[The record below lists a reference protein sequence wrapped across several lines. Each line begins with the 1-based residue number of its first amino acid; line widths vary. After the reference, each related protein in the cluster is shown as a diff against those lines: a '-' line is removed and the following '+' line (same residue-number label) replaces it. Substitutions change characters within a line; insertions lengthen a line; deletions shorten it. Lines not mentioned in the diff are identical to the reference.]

1 MQIGDPPQPDDLE
14 VFEFDLTTT
23 NNNNNINNNNINNN
37 MNDESFTAIWR
48 ERERRQRT
56 IRLFMMFLVML
67 LLMDGEEGQQRKNAM
82 HKRSQK
88 EWGKMQKLDADV
100 FQSRQVQEQRIRSYV
115 KGHKRYAALVEMN
128 GKEDLES
135 SVYHWAE
142 QRAEQEK
149 DQFPESAKRSSR
161 FQPGSDSDPDDAR
174 KVFHYPWNAT
184 GFYRGQWMRL
194 PFNQSLE
201 SGEQHPITK
210 QSRNST
216 SQPVATVVY
225 DAKSLE
231 EPMEKIAMLHGDR
244 LGVFLLRDGMQVQM
258 RNDNNLTSMKWE
270 DLRTDGHNAIVRS
283 DSNVAP
289 PSSDLPVAIPLTQ
302 DSGRAVFQFFSR
314 SVPAMKELS
323 LVDGFI
329 KIYDSNSIGYSTR
342 KDILLR
348 VRGVVIHSIGRLS
361 LVSTT
366 EVSQTVMYVPG
377 DERETVKRRLEESL
391 NKLDD
396 ADMNAIREDAH
407 ALFAES
413 VGKGVVDWSL
423 VSAGDFAE
431 ESVES
436 IQEHV
441 VALKAL
447 TDERA
452 LQQLKNSP
460 GRTSTQDRHL
470 QATSGWSDAVLPYP
484 FVRDDAK
491 ETIRRVK
498 TPAAREMP
506 AREKDLEQ
514 NAAGCGFEI
523 SLDVGTVDWT
533 VGAWRQLVSRKV
545 MDTKRL
551 NPLQKD
557 DTEDNYDTTDTP
569 IYLRGSWG
577 KPIQDQAVVMTLV
590 GTIHSTNCNFTA
602 ALNATALRTDWET
615 ATSKAINYSF
625 VMMLI
630 CLTQMLVLLRQV
642 LHSQGVSAATR
653 VSILCVGWQT
663 LLDALLCIM
672 HIYMSLSIQPLFS
685 AFASVA
691 FFKLLI
697 FCVIQMKYMAIIIQA
712 RNSSNGGQPMDV
724 LRRQIA
730 LLHVRFYTVL
740 AGTFV
745 LFFYVNDKYRALYI
759 LALFSFWVPQIIMNI
774 YTEAKTPLHNSYILG
789 MSISRLF
796 APLYFF
802 AIRNNFLKE
811 VYPEAPH
818 DTFTCN
824 LLVLWVGLQ
833 TAVLYGQRKYGARFM
848 IPARCLPPKFDY
860 SRPIP
865 ASMLPP
871 GALDPHVPAT
881 ESMEDRDAAPHYS
894 IEQSLSSGPP
904 SGRHKTAMT
913 TRNRMRGNRA
923 VSRAEGVMTTEQHRT
938 GLNGSPLVGSTTAV
952 SNASLVHG
960 LECSICYEGIDIQKR
975 SEYMLAPCNHLFHRE
990 CLVQWMDVKMECPI
1004 CRTNLPVL

>member
-1 MQIGDPPQPDDLE
+1 MQIADPPPPNDLE
-14 VFEFDLTTT
+14 VFEFDLT
-23 NNNNNINNNNINNN
+23 NNNNNN
-37 MNDESFTAIWR
+37 MNDESVTAIWR

-88 EWGKMQKLDADV
+88 ESSKLQKLEADV
-100 FQSRQVQEQRIRSYV
+100 FQSRQIQEQRIRSFV
-115 KGHKRYAALVEMN
+115 KRHKRYVALMEMN
-128 GKEDLES
+128 GKEDMES

-194 PFNQSLE
+194 PFNQS
-201 SGEQHPITK
+201 SYGGEQHRDTE
-210 QSRNST
+210 QEQDST
-216 SQPVATVVY
+216 SQPVPAAVY
-225 DAKSLE
+225 DAKLLE
-231 EPMEKIAMLHGDR
+231 EPMEKVAMLHGDQ
-244 LGVFLLRDGMQVQM
+244 LGVFLLPPGMEIQM
-258 RNDNNLTSMKWE
+258 RNDNNLTSMRWE

-289 PSSDLPVAIPLTQ
+289 PSSGIPVAIPLTQ

-348 VRGVVIHSIGRLS
+348 VRGVLIHSIGRLS
-361 LVSTT
+361 LVSST
-366 EVSQTVMYVPG
+366 EVSQTVIYVPG
-377 DERETVKRRLEESL
+377 DEREAVKRRLEEALASL
-391 NKLDD
+391 NN
-396 ADMNAIREDAH
+396 ADMNVIREEAH
-407 ALFAES
+407 ALFSES
-413 VGKGVVDWSL
+413 VGKGAVDWSL
-423 VSAGDFAE
+423 VSANDFAE
-431 ESVES
+431 QSIES
-436 IQEHV
+436 IQNHV
-441 VALKAL
+441 GALKPLA
-447 TDERA
+447 DERA
-452 LQQLKNSP
+452 LQQLENAP
-460 GRTSTQDRHL
+460 AHTTNQDR
-470 QATSGWSDAVLPYP
+470 QVQVQTRSDWSDVVMPYP

-514 NAAGCGFEI
+514 NAVGCGFEI

-533 VGAWRQLVSRKV
+533 VGAWRQLVSRKLI
-545 MDTKRL
+545 DNKRL

-557 DTEDNYDTTDTP
+557 DTEDSYDTTDTP
-569 IYLRGSWG
+569 LHLRGSWG

-590 GTIHSTNCNFTA
+590 GTIHSPNCNFTA
-602 ALNATALRTDWET
+602 ALNATALRTDWEA

-663 LLDALLCIM
+663 LLDALMCIM

-691 FFKLLI
+691 FFKLLL

-730 LLHVRFYTVL
+730 LLHVRFYTAL

-759 LALFSFWVPQIIMNI
+759 LALFSFWVPQIILNI

-789 MSISRLF
+789 MSLSRLF
-796 APLYFF
+796 APLYFL
-802 AIRNNFLKE
+802 ATRSNFLKE

-824 LLVLWVGLQ
+824 VLVLWVGLQ

-871 GALDPHVPAT
+871 GALDPHVPST
-881 ESMEDRDAAPHYS
+881 ESMEDRDAAPHFS
-894 IEQSLSSGPP
+894 IEQSLSSDSP

-913 TRNRMRGNRA
+913 TRNRMRGSRA
-923 VSRAEGVMTTEQHRT
+923 ISRAESVMTTEQHTT
-938 GLNGSPLVGSTTAV
+938 GLNGSPLVGSSTAV
-952 SNASLVHG
+952 SNATLVHG

>member
-1 MQIGDPPQPDDLE
+1 MQIGDDPPQPDDLE
-14 VFEFDLTTT
+14 VFEFDLT
-23 NNNNNINNNNINNN
+23 NNNNNTI
-37 MNDESFTAIWR
+37 NDESVTAIWR

-88 EWGKMQKLDADV
+88 EWSKMQKLEENV
-100 FQSRQVQEQRIRSYV
+100 FQSRQIQEQRIRSYV

-128 GKEDLES
+128 GKEDMES

-194 PFNQSLE
+194 PFNQSSE
-201 SGEQHPITK
+201 WGEQHHVTEHS
-210 QSRNST
+210 QDST
-216 SQPVATVVY
+216 SQPVATVAY

-231 EPMEKIAMLHGDR
+231 ERMEKIAMLHGDR
-244 LGVFLLRDGMQVQM
+244 LGVFLLPYGLDVRMRD
-258 RNDNNLTSMKWE
+258 DNNLTSMRWE

-348 VRGVVIHSIGRLS
+348 VRGVLIHSIGRLS
-361 LVSTT
+361 LVSST
-366 EVSQTVMYVPG
+366 EVSQSVMYVPG
-377 DERETVKRRLEESL
+377 DEREAAKRRLEETL
-391 NKLDD
+391 ANLDN
-396 ADMNAIREDAH
+396 ADINVIREDAH
-407 ALFAES
+407 VLFSES
-413 VGKGVVDWSL
+413 VGKAAVDWSL
-423 VSAGDFAE
+423 VSANDFADQ
-431 ESVES
+431 SVKS
-436 IQEHV
+436 IQEH
-441 VALKAL
+441 ALELKPLA
-447 TDERA
+447 DELS
-452 LQQLKNSP
+452 LQQLNNAL
-460 GRTSTQDRHL
+460 RTSNQDRHL
-470 QATSGWSDAVLPYP
+470 QATSDWSDAVLPYP

-506 AREKDLEQ
+506 AREKDLEL

-557 DTEDNYDTTDTP
+557 DTEDNFDTADTP
-569 IYLRGSWG
+569 MHLRGSWG
-577 KPIQDQAVVMTLV
+577 KPIQDQAVVMKLV
-590 GTIHSTNCNFTA
+590 GTIHSRNCNFNAT
-602 ALNATALRTDWET
+602 LNATALRTDWEA

-712 RNSSNGGQPMDV
+712 RNSSNGGQPVDV

-730 LLHVRFYTVL
+730 LLHLRFYTVL

-759 LALFSFWVPQIIMNI
+759 LALFSFWIPQIILNI

-789 MSISRLF
+789 MSVTRIF
-796 APLYFF
+796 APLYYY
-802 AIRNNFLKE
+802 ALQSNFLKE

-818 DTFTCN
+818 DTFTCY

-881 ESMEDRDAAPHYS
+881 EAMEDRDAAPQFS
-894 IEQSLSSGPP
+894 IEQSLSSDSP

-923 VSRAEGVMTTEQHRT
+923 ISRAEGMTTEQHTT
-938 GLNGSPLVGSTTAV
+938 GLNGSPLVGSTAV
-952 SNASLVHG
+952 SNAIQVHG

>member
-1 MQIGDPPQPDDLE
+1 MQIGDDPPQPDDLE
-14 VFEFDLTTT
+14 VFEFDLT
-23 NNNNNINNNNINNN
+23 NNNNNTI
-37 MNDESFTAIWR
+37 NDESVTAIWR

-88 EWGKMQKLDADV
+88 EWSKMQKLEENV
-100 FQSRQVQEQRIRSYV
+100 FQSRQIQEQRIRSYV

-128 GKEDLES
+128 GKEDMES

-194 PFNQSLE
+194 PFNQSSE
-201 SGEQHPITK
+201 WGEQHHVTEHS
-210 QSRNST
+210 QDST
-216 SQPVATVVY
+216 SQPVATVAY

-231 EPMEKIAMLHGDR
+231 ERMEKIAMLHGDR
-244 LGVFLLRDGMQVQM
+244 LGVFLLPYGLDVRMRD
-258 RNDNNLTSMKWE
+258 DNNLTSMRWE

-348 VRGVVIHSIGRLS
+348 VRGVLIHSIGRLS
-361 LVSTT
+361 LVSST
-366 EVSQTVMYVPG
+366 EVSQSVMYVPG
-377 DERETVKRRLEESL
+377 DEREAAKRRLEETL
-391 NKLDD
+391 ANLDN
-396 ADMNAIREDAH
+396 ADINVIREDAH
-407 ALFAES
+407 VLFSES
-413 VGKGVVDWSL
+413 VGKAAVDWSL
-423 VSAGDFAE
+423 VSANDFADQ
-431 ESVES
+431 SVKS
-436 IQEHV
+436 IQEH
-441 VALKAL
+441 ALELKPLA
-447 TDERA
+447 DELS
-452 LQQLKNSP
+452 LQQLNNAL
-460 GRTSTQDRHL
+460 RTSNQDRHL
-470 QATSGWSDAVLPYP
+470 QATSDWSDAVLPYP

-506 AREKDLEQ
+506 AREKDLEL

-557 DTEDNYDTTDTP
+557 DTEDNFDTADTP
-569 IYLRGSWG
+569 MHLRGSWG

-590 GTIHSTNCNFTA
+590 GTIHSRNCNFNAT
-602 ALNATALRTDWET
+602 LNATALRTDWEA

-712 RNSSNGGQPMDV
+712 RNSSNGGQPVDV

-730 LLHVRFYTVL
+730 LLHLRFYTVL

-759 LALFSFWVPQIIMNI
+759 LALFSFWIPQIILNI

-789 MSISRLF
+789 MSVTRIF
-796 APLYFF
+796 APLYYY
-802 AIRNNFLKE
+802 ALQSNFLKE

-818 DTFTCN
+818 DTFTCY

-881 ESMEDRDAAPHYS
+881 EAMEDRDAAPQFS
-894 IEQSLSSGPP
+894 IEQSLSSDSP

-923 VSRAEGVMTTEQHRT
+923 ISRAEGMTTEQHTT
-938 GLNGSPLVGSTTAV
+938 GLNGSPLVGSTAV
-952 SNASLVHG
+952 SNAIQVHG